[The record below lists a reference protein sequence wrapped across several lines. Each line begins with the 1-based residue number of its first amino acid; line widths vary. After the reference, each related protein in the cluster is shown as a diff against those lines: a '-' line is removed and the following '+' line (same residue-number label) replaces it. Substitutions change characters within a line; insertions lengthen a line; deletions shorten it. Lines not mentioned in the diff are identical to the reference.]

1 MVWCKV
7 IHSCNF
13 RCHSKSIVV
22 SLVHLCLELTTR
34 DLYRILAPR
43 SIATWVVDPPLYA
56 VVMINFK
63 TFQETRI
70 LKLTVEEFCLE
81 EFGDVE
87 KE

>member
-1 MVWCKV
+1 MTQLASFRRGWFVW
-7 IHSCNF
+7 IHTDND
-13 RCHSKSIVV
+13 
-22 SLVHLCLELTTR
+22 T
-34 DLYRILAPR
+34 
-43 SIATWVVDPPLYA
+43 PPLYA

-63 TFQETRI
+63 TFQEARI

>member
-1 MVWCKV
+1 MYW
-7 IHSCNF
+7 
-13 RCHSKSIVV
+13 
-22 SLVHLCLELTTR
+22 
-34 DLYRILAPR
+34 ILAPR
-43 SIATWVVDPPLYA
+43 SIATRVVDPPLYA

-63 TFQETRI
+63 TFQETRT